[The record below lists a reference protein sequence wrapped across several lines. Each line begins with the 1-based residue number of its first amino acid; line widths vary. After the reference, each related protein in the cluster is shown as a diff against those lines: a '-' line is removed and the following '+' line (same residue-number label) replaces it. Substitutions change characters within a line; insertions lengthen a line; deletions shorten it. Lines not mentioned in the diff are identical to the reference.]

1 MPKPMRRKSRLR
13 ANANCM
19 RYSLLAGIG
28 LRRQLAESPAVAWT
42 ILALPPGLLLYLRD
56 RNWLRHNRE
65 LVEAW
70 SP

>member
-1 MPKPMRRKSRLR
+1 L
-13 ANANCM
+13 
-19 RYSLLAGIG
+19 G
-28 LRRQLAESPAVAWT
+28 RQLAQSPRKLWT

-56 RNWLRHNRE
+56 RRWLRRNRE